1 MEVLEQDL
9 TYLISMLGGEFDIL
23 KEKYPHF
30 LKLVVDLA
38 ILQYSL
44 LYALR
49 KSNVVDDEEIEK
61 ALLKAQMKFDELRL
75 KFSST
80 SGMC

>member
-1 MEVLEQDL
+1 M
-9 TYLISMLGGEFDIL
+9 MLAFIFL
-23 KEKYPHF
+23 NQIQKYANGH
-30 LKLVVDLA
+30 LA
-38 ILQYSL
+38 RNSHNHQSLQYSL